1 MNPSTN
7 PRMNGNEMKYL
18 QEVVDQG
25 FRTSWNGTMNKRLE
39 AAFAERFGS
48 KFAVS
53 FCNGTATL
61 HIALEAAG
69 IVAGDEVIVPPLTMS
84 STTLAVLHAGAI
96 PVYADVDPD
105 TYQISAESIEK
116 VITPRTK
123 AIMPVALL
131 GLSPDFDAIN
141 AIAKKHNLVVIEDD
155 AECFLG
161 TYKGKLV
168 GTLGDMASFSFQ
180 ASKHIT
186 SGEGGI
192 VITDNEEYAEKLRRY
207 SGLGYASI
215 SAKKGRIQKCDIQ
228 NPNYF
233 RHATNGWNYRISD
246 LCAAVALAQVERLDE
261 LCQVRVDAANA
272 TAEVMKEAK
281 WFKPQY
287 TPEDCTN
294 AYWGYA
300 GKITDDS
307 IEWTDVYNKFVENG
321 GPGFYAAWKLSYQ
334 EPFLQNL
341 DLMNRE
347 KYMPGYADMKFPVTG
362 LCPNAEALQPR
373 LMLMKTNYFE
383 KDELARDLEA
393 LAKTIKYFA

>member
-1 MNPSTN
+1 MN

-18 QEVVDQG
+18 QEVLEQG
-25 FRTSWNGTMNKRLE
+25 FRTSYNGTMNKRLE

-48 KFAVS
+48 KYAIS

-69 IVAGDEVIVPPLTMS
+69 VGAGDEVIVPPLTMS

-180 ASKHIT
+180 ASKHIS

-192 VITDNEEYAEKLRRY
+192 VITDNDEYAEKLRRY

-215 SAKKGRIQKCDIQ
+215 SAKKGRIQKSDIQ

-272 TAEVMKEAK
+272 TAEVMKQAK
-281 WFKPQY
+281 WFTPQL
-287 TPEDCTN
+287 TPADCTN

-300 GKITDDS
+300 GKINDDS
-307 IEWTDVYNKFVENG
+307 IVWTDVYNKFVENG

-341 DLMNRE
+341 DLMGRE
-347 KYMPGYADMKFPVTG
+347 NYMPGYKDMKFPVTG

-373 LMLMKTNYFE
+373 LMLMKTNYFD

-393 LAKTIKYFA
+393 LDKTIRYFG

>member
-1 MNPSTN
+1 MY
-7 PRMNGNEMKYL
+7 PRITDKEYEYVK
-18 QEVVDQG
+18 EVLDQG
-25 FRTSWNGTMNKRLE
+25 FRTSYNGTMNKKLE
-39 AAFAERFGS
+39 AAFAEKFGA
-48 KFAVS
+48 KYAIS

-69 IVAGDEVIVPPLTMS
+69 VGAGDEVIVPPLTMS
-84 STTLAVLHAGAI
+84 STTLAVLQAGAV

-155 AECFLG
+155 AECYLG
-161 TYKGKLV
+161 KYKGKLV

-186 SGEGGI
+186 SGEGGM

-215 SAKKGRIQKCDIQ
+215 GAKKGRIQKCDIQ
-228 NPNYF
+228 NPDYF
-233 RHATNGWNYRISD
+233 RHASMGWNYRISD
-246 LCAAVALAQVERLDE
+246 VCAAVALGQLEHLDE
-261 LCQVRVDAANA
+261 LVANRTESA
-272 TAEVMKEAK
+272 KAHAEVLSQAK
-281 WFKPQY
+281 WFTPQL
-287 TPEDCTN
+287 TPDDCVN
-294 AYWGYA
+294 SYWGYA
-300 GKITDDS
+300 GKINDDS
-307 IEWTDVYNKFVENG
+307 IKWTDVYNKFAEFG

-334 EPFLQNL
+334 EPFLQQMT
-341 DLMNRE
+341 LMGRE
-347 KYMPGYADMKFPVTG
+347 KYMPLMKDMSFPTVG

-373 LMLMKTNYFE
+373 LMLFKTNYFDR
-383 KDELARDLEA
+383 DELNHDLEA
-393 LAKTIKYFA
+393 LDKTIRYFK